1 MFFRKTNEWFV
12 VISVL
17 PFRTLWDMAELN
29 NSISCPANPGRK
41 TYHNKLVTFHARQ
54 SVAES
59 LFIWVISVIEIP
71 IMLLTLFALCVLI
84 KSNRIA
90 SVYVINLIFSDL
102 VQIICILLFTTK
114 LDSAELMKAYDFFLI
129 AGLYFMACVAF
140 ERYLLVSH
148 PHWYKSHHSL
158 KRSCFVSL
166 ITWSVPLIFYHL
178 PECIACF
185 IPYPII
191 IFCFVGTCRG
201 LSHSLSLTSINRK
214 LILGSMFL
222 VLLTY
227 TCLILPFVIMDFID
241 FYTCIDWM
249 NMTFKK
255 VDLFLEC
262 LLYLNPLADCLL
274 YLFMRADVG
283 DIMKPLPCCS
293 KTDRHQNSTRLT
305 SITNNQ
311 HVTWCVVL
319 KLEALW
325 CFCEMFVQIIHF

>member
-1 MFFRKTNEWFV
+1 
-12 VISVL
+12 
-17 PFRTLWDMAELN
+17 
-29 NSISCPANPGRK
+29 
-41 TYHNKLVTFHARQ
+41 
-54 SVAES
+54 
-59 LFIWVISVIEIP
+59 
-71 IMLLTLFALCVLI
+71 MLITLFALCVLI

-102 VQIICILLFTTK
+102 IQIICILLFTTK
-114 LDSAELMKAYDFFLI
+114 LDSAELTKAYDCFLI
-129 AGLYFMACVAF
+129 AGLYFMVCVAF

-148 PHWYKSHHSL
+148 PHWYKTHHSL
-158 KRSCFVSL
+158 KLSCFVSL
-166 ITWSVPLIFYHL
+166 IMWFVPLIFYRL

-201 LSHSLSLTSINRK
+201 LSHSLSLTSLNRK
-214 LILGSMFL
+214 LILGSLFL

-249 NMTFKK
+249 NMIFKK

-283 DIMKPLPCCS
+283 DIMKSVPCCC
-293 KTDRHQNSTRLT
+293 KPDRHQNSIRLA
-305 SITNNQ
+305 SIKTLN
-311 HVTWCVVL
+311 
-319 KLEALW
+319 
-325 CFCEMFVQIIHF
+325 M

>member
-1 MFFRKTNEWFV
+1 YFF
-12 VISVL
+12 ISDVS
-17 PFRTLWDMAELN
+17 T
-29 NSISCPANPGRK
+29 
-41 TYHNKLVTFHARQ
+41 

-59 LFIWVISVIEIP
+59 LYIWAISVIEIP

-102 VQIICILLFTTK
+102 LQIICILLFTTK
-114 LDSAELMKAYDFFLI
+114 FDSDELIGVYYYLLI

-166 ITWSVPLIFYHL
+166 MVWFVPLIFADIKPPYLYFTDL
-178 PECIACF
+178 PQTIACF

-191 IFCFVGTCRG
+191 ILCFVGTYRG
-201 LSHSLSLTSINRK
+201 LSHSISLTSLNRK
-214 LILGSMFL
+214 LILGSLFL

-227 TCLILPFVIMDFID
+227 TCLILPFVIMDFFNYFTSIER
-241 FYTCIDWM
+241 M
-249 NMTFKK
+249 NMVYEKA
-255 VDLFLEC
+255 DRFLEC

-274 YLFMRADVG
+274 YLFMRADVV
-283 DIMKPLPCCS
+283 DIMKSVPCCC
-293 KTDRHQNSTRLT
+293 KTDRRQNSTRLAT
-305 SITNNQ
+305 SSNS
-311 HVTWCVVL
+311 
-319 KLEALW
+319 
-325 CFCEMFVQIIHF
+325 

>member
-1 MFFRKTNEWFV
+1 MFFRKTNDWFV

-17 PFRTLWDMAELN
+17 PFKTLWDMAELN

-41 TYHNKLVTFHARQ
+41 TYHKKLVTFHARQ

-114 LDSAELMKAYDFFLI
+114 LDSAELMKAYDCFLI

-293 KTDRHQNSTRLT
+293 KTETDIR
-305 SITNNQ
+305 IQ
-311 HVTWCVVL
+311 HDSNPLQTL
-319 KLEALW
+319 N
-325 CFCEMFVQIIHF
+325 M

>member
-1 MFFRKTNEWFV
+1 
-12 VISVL
+12 
-17 PFRTLWDMAELN
+17 
-29 NSISCPANPGRK
+29 
-41 TYHNKLVTFHARQ
+41 
-54 SVAES
+54 
-59 LFIWVISVIEIP
+59 
-71 IMLLTLFALCVLI
+71 MLLTLFALCVLI

-114 LDSAELMKAYDFFLI
+114 LDSAELMKAYDCFLI

-191 IFCFVGTCRG
+191 IICFVGTCRG
-201 LSHSLSLTSINRK
+201 LSHSLSLTSLNRK
-214 LILGSMFL
+214 LILGSLFL

-305 SITNNQ
+305 SITNTQ
-311 HVTWCVVL
+311 HVT
-319 KLEALW
+319 
-325 CFCEMFVQIIHF
+325 

>member
-1 MFFRKTNEWFV
+1 MT
-12 VISVL
+12 
-17 PFRTLWDMAELN
+17 ELN
-29 NSISCPANPGRK
+29 NSISCPAIPGRK
-41 TYHNKLVTFHARQ
+41 TFKKKLVTFHAKQ
-54 SVAES
+54 SMAES
-59 LFIWVISVIEIP
+59 FFIWAISVIEIP

-102 VQIICILLFTTK
+102 IQIICILLFTTK
-114 LDSAELMKAYDFFLI
+114 LDSAELVKAYDCFLI

-140 ERYLLVSH
+140 ERYLMVSH

-158 KRSCFVSL
+158 KLSCFVSL
-166 ITWSVPLIFYHL
+166 ITWLVPLIFYHL

-185 IPYPII
+185 FPYPII

-201 LSHSLSLTSINRK
+201 LSHSLSLTPLNRK
-214 LILGSMFL
+214 LILGSLFL

-249 NMTFKK
+249 NMIFVKAN
-255 VDLFLEC
+255 LFLEC

-274 YLFMRADVG
+274 YLFMRADVS
-283 DIMKPLPCCS
+283 DIMKSVPCCCNV
-293 KTDRHQNSTRLT
+293 KQL
-305 SITNNQ
+305 
-311 HVTWCVVL
+311 VTIYN
-319 KLEALW
+319 
-325 CFCEMFVQIIHF
+325 MYDY